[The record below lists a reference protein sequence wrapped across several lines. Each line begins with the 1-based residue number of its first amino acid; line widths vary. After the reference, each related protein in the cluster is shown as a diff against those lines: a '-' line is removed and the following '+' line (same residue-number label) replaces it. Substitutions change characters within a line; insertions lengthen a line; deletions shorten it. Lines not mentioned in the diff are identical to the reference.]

1 VCGGEV
7 IWHSRPCAWYTA
19 VVSSVTREMLDQW
32 DLIPGARGCTPQSC
46 SYRSLYS
53 EFERLGVQ
61 VLGCSTQP
69 PAYHRE
75 FIDRNHL
82 PFGIVSDSDLQL
94 VRALRL
100 PTFEA
105 PFVYGDEPTTLIK
118 RMAWV
123 VLGGRIAH
131 VEYPVFPPDRNAS
144 VVLDWLRQ
152 HLGQEASS

>member
-1 VCGGEV
+1 MALAPVCMVHCSCVEC
-7 IWHSRPCAWYTA
+7 HSRDARP
-19 VVSSVTREMLDQW
+19 MGLDTW
-32 DLIPGARGCTPQSC
+32 SPRL
-46 SYRSLYS
+46 YRSLYS